1 MFNITNYSVQFSCSV
16 VSDSLWSHG
25 LQHARPPCLSSTPG
39 VYSNSCP
46 LSGWCHPAISSFVVP
61 FSSCLQ
67 SFPASGSFQMN
78 HTRASHCSGF
88 SCFRAL
94 SRAQAQQLW
103 QMGLV
108 ATWHVGSSRTRDR
121 TVSRELAG
129 RFFTLKSPG
138 KLLNSR
144 FSIWVFKWF
153 LSLYWY
159 ISISRRMWDIL
170 LTLSFFR
177 YGFL

>member
-1 MFNITNYSVQFSCSV
+1 MKFLFQLLY
-16 VSDSLWSHG
+16 L
-25 LQHARPPCLSSTPG
+25 STPDFFSLKKKLFMFCFFFWLCWIFIAVCG
-39 VYSNSCP
+39 CSLAASWG
-46 LSGWCHPAISSFVVP
+46 LLFA
-61 FSSCLQ
+61 FSSC
-67 SFPASGSFQMN
+67 S
-78 HTRASHCSGF
+78 TRASHCSGF

-144 FSIWVFKWF
+144 FSI
-153 LSLYWY
+153 
-159 ISISRRMWDIL
+159 
-170 LTLSFFR
+170 
-177 YGFL
+177 